1 MVAMRDVR
9 IPDERN
15 GRGTTVTTAV
25 KLVVFDLAGTTIKDS
40 GHVATAFLTALA
52 EQEIRVSDG
61 QLAVVR
67 GASKREAIARLIPG
81 GPEHAR
87 RANEAYE
94 SFRQHLRKAFDAH
107 GVHAVDGAES
117 VFHQLRADSIRVA
130 LNTGFD
136 REVTQLILQALR
148 WDADTVDAVI
158 CGDDVTQGRPAPY
171 LIFHAMEA
179 TRVTDVH
186 EVANVGDTAL
196 DLHAGHNAGV
206 RWNVG
211 VLTGAH
217 DRGMLMRAPHTHLLD
232 SIAELPALW
241 TSA

>member
-1 MVAMRDVR
+1 MHDVR
-9 IPDERN
+9 IPHER
-15 GRGTTVTTAV
+15 RGGGTIVTTEV
-25 KLVVFDLAGTTIKDS
+25 RLVVFDLAGTTIKDS

-52 EQEIRVSDG
+52 EQEIRVNDD
-61 QLAVVR
+61 QLAAVR
-67 GASKREAIARLIPG
+67 GASKREAIARLIPD

-87 RANEAYE
+87 RASEAYE
-94 SFRQHLRKAFDAH
+94 SFRLHLRRAFDLH
-107 GVHAVDGAES
+107 GVHAVAGAES
-117 VFHQLRADSIRVA
+117 VFHELRAASIRVA

-136 REVTQLILQALR
+136 REVTQLILQALH
-148 WDADTVDAVI
+148 WDANTVDAVI
-158 CGDDVTQGRPAPY
+158 CGDDVAQGRPAPY

-179 TRVTDVH
+179 TRVTGVH

-217 DRGMLMRAPHTHLLD
+217 DRGMLTRAPHTHLLG

-241 TSA
+241 TGA